1 MEDGALSKPAAVL
14 ACAAMASFYVGILY
28 APTLIL
34 RLPPPSSHTNFLIRR
49 FICAGVSSLVSVV
62 VSALLLPIKSGEAS
76 DLLGVYG
83 IRTDHIWQALV
94 FPLSLTALMYAGSL
108 TFMSLLLI
116 HSLREDVNCSGGL
129 SFDYIK
135 SISQE
140 AAASLRSIASS
151 VMHWRNSVVAP
162 VTEELVFRACM
173 IPLLLCAGFQKN
185 TVIFLC
191 PIFFSLAHLNHLM
204 DVYIKQ
210 QNNWT
215 RACMIIG
222 LQLGY
227 TVVFG
232 SYASFLFI
240 QTGHFIAPVVAHMF
254 CNIMGLPVLVSPGK
268 GIISVAFIAGVLGF
282 LWLLFPITNSGLYN
296 DRTDNCRC
304 WQGYCSGN

>member
-14 ACAAMASFYVGILY
+14 ACATMASFYVGILY

-49 FICAGVSSLVSVV
+49 FICAGVSSFVSVV
-62 VSALLLPIKSGEAS
+62 VSAILLPIKSGEAS
-76 DLLGVYG
+76 QLIGVYG
-83 IRTDHIWQALV
+83 IRIDHIWQAV
-94 FPLSLTALMYAGSL
+94 IFPLVLTALMYAGSL
-108 TFMSLLLI
+108 TFMSLLLM
-116 HSLREDVNCSGGL
+116 HSLGEGVNCRGGL

-140 AAASLRSIASS
+140 AVASLRSIVSS
-151 VMHWRNSVVAP
+151 VMHWRNYVVAP

-191 PIFFSLAHLNHLM
+191 PVFFSLAHLNHLM
-204 DVYIKQ
+204 DVYNKQ

-240 QTGHFIAPVVAHMF
+240 RTGHFLAPVVAHMF
-254 CNIMGLPVLVSPGK
+254 CNIMGLPLLVSPGK
-268 GIISVAFIAGVLGF
+268 GIISLAFLAGGLGF

-296 DRTDNCRC
+296 DRTDSCRC

>member
-62 VSALLLPIKSGEAS
+62 VSAILLPIKSGEAS
-76 DLLGVYG
+76 QLIGVYG
-83 IRTDHIWQALV
+83 IRIDHIWQAVV
-94 FPLSLTALMYAGSL
+94 FPLALTALMYAGSL

-116 HSLREDVNCSGGL
+116 HSLREDVNCRGGL
-129 SFDYIK
+129 IK
-135 SISQE
+135 SISVE
-140 AAASLRSIASS
+140 AVASLRSIASS
-151 VMHWRNSVVAP
+151 VMHWRNYVVAP

-185 TVIFLC
+185 TVIFVC

-204 DVYIKQ
+204 DVYNKQ

-240 QTGHFIAPVVAHMF
+240 RTGHFLAPVVAHMF
-254 CNIMGLPVLVSPGK
+254 CNIMGLPLLVSPGK
-268 GIISVAFIAGVLGF
+268 GIVSLAFLAGLLGF

-296 DRTDNCRC
+296 DRTDTCRC